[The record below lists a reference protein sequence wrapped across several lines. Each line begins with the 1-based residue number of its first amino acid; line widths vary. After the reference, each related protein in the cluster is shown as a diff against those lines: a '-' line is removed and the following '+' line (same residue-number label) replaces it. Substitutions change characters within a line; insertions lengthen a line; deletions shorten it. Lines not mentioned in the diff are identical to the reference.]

1 MKIIMDIREPASI
14 NMLLEA
20 MSYDVEVL
28 DITEELEMSGD
39 YYFKCDNGELLIERK
54 TIPDFDG
61 SMVNGHLFDQA
72 MRMTEW
78 CQAEPNRIAFIKT
91 IGQTNEYNGHANVNY
106 TSRIGAMNSIM
117 IRYGLPVSN
126 YTTEA
131 DFIWAVHKLCR
142 SLYEG
147 KKGKFRTTDLFNYK
161 HPDINLKS
169 NDPNEIFI
177 NNFRIWGATK
187 KQAEDIVDVL
197 LIESVNDLI
206 SLTYDDLIVIKGI
219 GDKTVMKIM
228 NRMGIVE
235 DV

>member
-1 MKIIMDIREPASI
+1 MKIIMDIREPAA
-14 NMLLEA
+14 NQMMLEGMQYNVVMKALE
-20 MSYDVEVL
+20 V
-28 DITEELEMSGD
+28 GD
-39 YYFKCDNGELLIERK
+39 YYFECSNGELLVERK
-54 TIPDFDG
+54 SMADFDA

-78 CQAEPNRIAFIKT
+78 CQSEPNRIAFIKT
-91 IGQTNEYNGHANVNY
+91 IGVTNEFNEHANVNY

-126 YTTEA
+126 YTTEP
-131 DFIWAVHKLCR
+131 DFCWAVNKLCR

-147 KKGKFRTTDLFNYK
+147 KKGKFRTTDLFEYK

-187 KQAEDIVDVL
+187 IQAEKIVDIL
-197 LIESVNDLI
+197 IIESVNDLI
-206 SLTYDDLIVIKGI
+206 NITYDDLIVIKGI
-219 GDKTVMKIM
+219 GDKTVIKIL
-228 NRMGIVE
+228 NRMGIMA